1 MPRFSVIVPAYQVQP
16 YLHDCL
22 RSVLTQDFTDF
33 ELIAVDDRSPDACG
47 SIIDDAAARD
57 PRVRPVHLTDNVGLG
72 PARNAGLGR
81 ATGDYVLFLDGDDT
95 LAPGALRA
103 IAERLAATGEP
114 EVLLFDYARV
124 YWTGRAVRNVRAEL
138 LRQSGPETFRL
149 DDRPELLRLL
159 MVAWNKAYRRDFLAR
174 EGFTFPP
181 GYYEDT
187 PWTYPVLLTARSL
200 AVLDRVCVHY
210 RQRRRGGIL
219 RTPSRRHLDVFDQY
233 DRVFRFLDSRPDLAH
248 WRPALFQRML
258 DHLAAVFTSPGR
270 LPRGARAEFFR
281 RAGAHH
287 RRYRPGGA
295 ASPPGRAWWRGLL
308 LRIGARR
315 VFQFLRSAD
324 RMRRRAAE
332 LGAAAYVRLRAVA
345 LRAHY
350 RLQRLRPL
358 DRRLA
363 VFAAYWNKGYACNP
377 AAIEAKVRE
386 LAPHIRTA
394 WITTREHAHTLPPG
408 VRRLHPGSPA
418 YWTALAR
425 AAYLVNNV
433 NFTPRL
439 RKRPGQI
446 QLQTHHGTPLKHMG
460 LDLLD
465 RPAAARS
472 TDFGKL
478 LERVDHWDFSLSAN
492 RHSTLVWERVYPS
505 GYATL
510 EYGFPRNDVFQRAT
524 AEDVARVRERLGV
537 PEGATAV
544 LYAPTHRDYQRGYL
558 PRLDL
563 GRVAR
568 ALGPGFVF
576 LVRPHY
582 FYGPD
587 GTHGADGAI
596 GTAGTDEAA
605 GGRVIDVS
613 GHARVEELCLAADAL
628 LTDYSSI
635 MFDYANLDRPIVIH
649 ADDWDAYRAARGTYF
664 DITAAPPGPVSRSED
679 ELIEVFATSAWC
691 DPRYD
696 ARRAAFRARFCPH
709 DDGRAAERVVRRVF
723 LGEPSESL
731 PPVVPLAD
739 RRPAPAPSARRPAAA
754 QAPAPAPP

>member
-22 RSVLTQDFTDF
+22 RSVLTQDFTDL

-57 PRVRPVHLTDNVGLG
+57 PRVRPVHLSDNMGLG
-72 PARNAGLGR
+72 PARNVGMGQ

-95 LAPGALRA
+95 LVPGALRA
-103 IAERLAATGEP
+103 IAERLAATGDP

-124 YWTGRAVRNVRAEL
+124 YWTGRAERNVRADL
-138 LRQSGPETFRL
+138 LRQSGPGTFRL

-159 MVAWNKAYRRDFLAR
+159 MVAWNKAYRRDFLER

-181 GYYEDT
+181 GFYEDT

-233 DRVFRFLDSRPDLAH
+233 DRVFLFLDSRPDLAH

-258 DHLAAVFTSPGR
+258 DHLAAVFTAPGR

-308 LRIGARR
+308 VRIGARR
-315 VFQFLRSAD
+315 AFQFLRGAD
-324 RMRRRAAE
+324 RMRRRAGE
-332 LGAAAYVRLRAVA
+332 LGTAGYVRARAVA

-350 RLQRLRPL
+350 RLQRLRPI

-363 VFAAYWNKGYACNP
+363 VFAAYWHKGYACNP

-394 WITTREHAHTLPPG
+394 WVTTREYAHTLPPG

-446 QLQTHHGTPLKHMG
+446 HLQTHHGTPLKHMG

-472 TDFGKL
+472 TDFHEL
-478 LERVDHWDFSLSAN
+478 LERVDNWDYSLSAN

-510 EYGFPRNDVFQRAT
+510 EFGFPRNDVFHRAT
-524 AEDVARVRERLGV
+524 AEDVARLRKRLGV
-537 PEGATAV
+537 PEGSTAV

-563 GRVAR
+563 ERMAR
-568 ALGPGFVF
+568 ALGSGFTF

-582 FYGPD
+582 FYEAHGGP
-587 GTHGADGAI
+587 A
-596 GTAGTDEAA
+596 EARS
-605 GGRVIDVS
+605 GQVIDVS
-613 GHARVEELCLAADAL
+613 GHPSVEELCLAADAL

-635 MFDYANLDRPIVIH
+635 MFDYANLDRPIVVH

-679 ELIEVFATSAWC
+679 ELIDLFATSAWC
-691 DPRYD
+691 DPRHD
-696 ARRAAFRARFCPH
+696 AQRAAFRARFCPH

-723 LGEPSESL
+723 LGAAAGDL
-731 PPVVPLAD
+731 PPILPLAD
-739 RRPAPAPSARRPAAA
+739 RRPAPAAHRP
-754 QAPAPAPP
+754 APAPATSSAQVPS